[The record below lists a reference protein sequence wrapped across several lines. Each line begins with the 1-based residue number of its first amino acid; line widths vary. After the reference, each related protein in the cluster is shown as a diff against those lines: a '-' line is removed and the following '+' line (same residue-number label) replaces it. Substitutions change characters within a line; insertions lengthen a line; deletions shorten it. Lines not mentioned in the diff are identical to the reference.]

1 MIQIAFWLENEKMDE
16 NGMFSYLPM
25 GLQVKD
31 SLVQAYGVG
40 QVSLPLVLPPSR
52 SSVEWPSHH
61 LSQQLSQV
69 ALVAFMFWFVR
80 HDWSFNPNELRQTCL
95 PTSNS
100 SLKQGLVQESLRD
113 IVTVCDSMWQYS
125 DGVAGQVSLSIMPS
139 SVMRIE
145 RWLLRRPR
153 CERHWVPIHFHNRI
167 PHDRFYWASTNFL
180 SWVVFW
186 TCVSR
191 ECGVLCQRDEF
202 KSTLCASCCVC
213 SRF

>member
-1 MIQIAFWLENEKMDE
+1 MFNLGKNKNLGHLCNNLHFATNFNEMHRNAMTHICLCFMIQIAFWLENEKMDE

-113 IVTVCDSMWQYS
+113 IVTVCDSIVM
-125 DGVAGQVSLSIMPS
+125 VSLAKFHFPS
-139 SVMRIE
+139 
-145 RWLLRRPR
+145 
-153 CERHWVPIHFHNRI
+153 CQ
-167 PHDRFYWASTNFL
+167 
-180 SWVVFW
+180 
-186 TCVSR
+186 
-191 ECGVLCQRDEF
+191 VL
-202 KSTLCASCCVC
+202 
-213 SRF
+213 